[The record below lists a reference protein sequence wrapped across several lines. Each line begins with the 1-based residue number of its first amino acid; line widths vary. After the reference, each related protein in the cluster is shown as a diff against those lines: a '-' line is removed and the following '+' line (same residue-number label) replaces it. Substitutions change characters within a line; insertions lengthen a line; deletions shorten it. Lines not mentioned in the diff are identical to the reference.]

1 MSTTA
6 AFART
11 LFGAC
16 AETCVAGVHAVGAVF
31 FGYVFVFSPIIVAL
45 RTGRD
50 DHYAANLFVTR
61 VFASCVCFAC
71 ASGVLH
77 RTFWPMSDTARMRTE
92 TCAHCGVALAIAG
105 TGVPLALLTLRPAM
119 AAVYLC
125 WLASACAAARTTFV
139 LARRTMP
146 VERRVIETLYVACVV
161 PLVGAFGVV
170 VHGVSVFLV
179 STMYL
184 PFLAVACAHVVAAVI
199 IVRQKSPGVLRVV
212 AHAVALAA
220 TFAHWLFFFYSM

>member
-1 MSTTA
+1 MRSVGRA
-6 AFART
+6 SGVFD
-11 LFGAC
+11 AC

-31 FGYVFVFSPIIVAL
+31 FGYVFIFSPIIVAL

-61 VFASCVCFAC
+61 VFACSVCLACV
-71 ASGVLH
+71 SGVLH
-77 RTFWPMSDTARMRTE
+77 RTLWPMSETARRRTE

-105 TGVPLALLTLRPAM
+105 TGFPLALLTLRPAM

-125 WLASACAAARTTFV
+125 WLASACVTARTTFV

-161 PLVGAFGVV
+161 PLVGAFGVAL
-170 VHGVSVFLV
+170 HGVSVLLV
-179 STMYL
+179 STMFL
-184 PFLAVACAHVVAAVI
+184 PFLGVACAHVVAGVI

-212 AHAVALAA
+212 GHAGALAA